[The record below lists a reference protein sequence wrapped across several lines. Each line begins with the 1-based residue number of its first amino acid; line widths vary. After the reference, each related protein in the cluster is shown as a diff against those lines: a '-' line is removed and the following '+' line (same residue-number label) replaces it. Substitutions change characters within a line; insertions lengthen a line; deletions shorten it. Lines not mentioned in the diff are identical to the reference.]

1 MPAETI
7 EDERASLYE
16 AVWRAPLTT
25 VAAGLNIT
33 PNGLAKMCD
42 RLGVPRPSRDHWRMS
57 EQERLAARPPL
68 PEVEAPAADGS
79 RRKPRRVRMS
89 MEDRQAQLLDIAT
102 EIVRTEGTE
111 AISLNRLAREAGI
124 SEAQAH
130 NCFSRRVDVLA
141 ELARREVEHFEKS
154 RRGVVLRG
162 QDRLTR
168 IIMSTTNYLIVA
180 DRRGAMI
187 QALLLEP
194 EVREILRGEHET
206 ARQLTTEP
214 IVQSMGELHDMAR
227 EEAVA
232 SNWLVT
238 ALCLRTGG
246 LISNGSL
253 PLESA
258 MRICLPM
265 VMGCVRSN
273 AGLRKASRAAA
284 AGA

>member
-68 PEVEAPAADGS
+68 PEAEAPAGDGS

-102 EIVRTEGTE
+102 WIVRTEGTE
-111 AISLNRLAREAGI
+111 AISLNRLAQEAGI

-273 AGLRKASRAAA
+273 AGLRKAGRAA